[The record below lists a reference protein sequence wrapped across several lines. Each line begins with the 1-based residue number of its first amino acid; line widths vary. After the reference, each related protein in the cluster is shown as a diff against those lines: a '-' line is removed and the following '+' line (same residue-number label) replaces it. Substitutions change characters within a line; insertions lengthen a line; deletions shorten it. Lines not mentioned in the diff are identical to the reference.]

1 MSAVWHHFKI
11 TTSESPT
18 ATCKVCGVEV
28 SRGGANRVSY
38 NTTNLIKHLKKHHPD
53 EHAAYC
59 KATASATDG
68 LHQQTLR
75 DSLKRKD
82 LLPRDSERFRKITE
96 LIVECIAED
105 DQPISLV
112 ENSGFC
118 RLINYLE
125 PRYGMPSRHYIA
137 EKGIP
142 ALHTKVR
149 EQVQRHLKEATSIAL
164 TTDLW
169 SSGVA
174 PMSLL
179 SLTAH
184 WIDSSF
190 TLHNVVLHA
199 SELRGSHTSM
209 RIRNA
214 IEEMLAKWH
223 IDNDKVHVVMRD
235 NAANMKK
242 AFADMGVQSLGCF
255 AHTLQ
260 LVVIQGL
267 LAQRSIIDAVTNARK
282 LVGHFKHSPKAY
294 SILEDIQK
302 DLHMPTQRLQQD
314 VSVRWNSTQYMML
327 SLLQQKRLLSVYAAD
342 HDLPC
347 MPSANQWALMEKA
360 VVVLSPFE
368 ELTRAVSAATA
379 SAADVIPAITVLKR
393 HLSREE
399 STDAGIKTMKRTLLE
414 AVTERFDYAETEPIS
429 SVATLVDPRYKEKA
443 SPV

>member
-1 MSAVWHHFKI
+1 
-11 TTSESPT
+11 
-18 ATCKVCGVEV
+18 
-28 SRGGANRVSY
+28 
-38 NTTNLIKHLKKHHPD
+38 
-53 EHAAYC
+53 
-59 KATASATDG
+59 
-68 LHQQTLR
+68 
-75 DSLKRKD
+75 
-82 LLPRDSERFRKITE
+82 
-96 LIVECIAED
+96 
-105 DQPISLV
+105 
-112 ENSGFC
+112 
-118 RLINYLE
+118 
-125 PRYGMPSRHYIA
+125 MPSRHYIA

-149 EQVQRHLKEATSIAL
+149 EQVQRHLKEATSITL

-184 WIDSSF
+184 WMDSSF

-214 IEEMLAKWH
+214 IEEMLAKWD

-242 AFADMGVQSLGCF
+242 AFADMG
-255 AHTLQ
+255 
-260 LVVIQGL
+260 
-267 LAQRSIIDAVTNARK
+267 RSIIDAVTNARK

-302 DLHMPTQRLQQD
+302 DLHMPTQRIQQD
-314 VSVRWNSTQYMML
+314 VSVRWNK
-327 SLLQQKRLLSVYAAD
+327 QKRPLSVYAAD

-368 ELTRAVSAATA
+368 ELTRAVSNATA

-393 HLSREE
+393 HLSRKE
-399 STDAGIKTMKRTLLE
+399 STDAGIKIMKRTLLE
-414 AVTERFDYAETEPIS
+414 AVTEHFDYAETEPIY
-429 SVATLVDPRYKEKA
+429 SVATLVDPRYKERQILLFTSPDHQELAKEALIREVEIMERKRKA
-443 SPV
+443 GSEVSAEEPPRKSPTSRWSVYMTRSWTGMWWSRGL

>member
-1 MSAVWHHFKI
+1 
-11 TTSESPT
+11 
-18 ATCKVCGVEV
+18 
-28 SRGGANRVSY
+28 
-38 NTTNLIKHLKKHHPD
+38 
-53 EHAAYC
+53 
-59 KATASATDG
+59 
-68 LHQQTLR
+68 
-75 DSLKRKD
+75 
-82 LLPRDSERFRKITE
+82 
-96 LIVECIAED
+96 
-105 DQPISLV
+105 
-112 ENSGFC
+112 
-118 RLINYLE
+118 
-125 PRYGMPSRHYIA
+125 MPSRHYIA

-199 SELRGSHTSM
+199 RELRGSHTSM

-214 IEEMLAKWH
+214 IEEMLAKWD

-267 LAQRSIIDAVTNARK
+267 LAQRSIIDAVANARK

-294 SILEDIQK
+294 SILEDIQ
-302 DLHMPTQRLQQD
+302 
-314 VSVRWNSTQYMML
+314 VVII
-327 SLLQQKRLLSVYAAD
+327 LLLLLLLVV
-342 HDLPC
+342 
-347 MPSANQWALMEKA
+347 
-360 VVVLSPFE
+360 VVVLCYHFSNCTFPP
-368 ELTRAVSAATA
+368 S
-379 SAADVIPAITVLKR
+379 
-393 HLSREE
+393 LSCHCNI
-399 STDAGIKTMKRTLLE
+399 S
-414 AVTERFDYAETEPIS
+414 VERMLAN
-429 SVATLVDPRYKEKA
+429 K
-443 SPV
+443 

>member
-1 MSAVWHHFKI
+1 MSR
-11 TTSESPT
+11 SPDRIGPRYW
-18 ATCKVCGVEV
+18 VL
-28 SRGGANRVSY
+28 RVSY

-82 LLPRDSERFRKITE
+82 LLPQDSERFRKITE

-179 SLTAH
+179 SLTAD

-199 SELRGSHTSM
+199 SELCGSHTSM

-214 IEEMLAKWH
+214 IEEMLAKWD

-260 LVVIQGL
+260 LVVIQDL
-267 LAQRSIIDAVTNARK
+267 LAQRSIIDAVANARK

-294 SILEDIQK
+294 SILEDIQ
-302 DLHMPTQRLQQD
+302 
-314 VSVRWNSTQYMML
+314 VVIIIIIISSSSSSSSSTML
-327 SLLQQKRLLSVYAAD
+327 S
-342 HDLPC
+342 
-347 MPSANQWALMEKA
+347 
-360 VVVLSPFE
+360 F
-368 ELTRAVSAATA
+368 
-379 SAADVIPAITVLKR
+379 
-393 HLSREE
+393 
-399 STDAGIKTMKRTLLE
+399 
-414 AVTERFDYAETEPIS
+414 
-429 SVATLVDPRYKEKA
+429 
-443 SPV
+443 